1 MLVTEIY
8 SNKSSSPKLEEIR
21 RPTIT
26 IRERKQVAESS
37 ENCDLES
44 STKPKEDVVV
54 GEDGNLEDGLNFEWY
69 RDQNWRRS
77 TQHKQ

>member
-1 MLVTEIY
+1 V
-8 SNKSSSPKLEEIR
+8 
-21 RPTIT
+21 
-26 IRERKQVAESS
+26 ESS
-37 ENCDLES
+37 ESCDSES
-44 STKPKEDVVV
+44 SIEPEEDVVV